1 MLREATWVIASAAA
15 VYNLLAFLHSFTLRN
30 IKLRILN
37 TSGPKRIEIVGLGLL
52 EKSNGFHSDASNL
65 ISRCP
70 GIEEIRLLIDI
81 RKVSLT
87 RQDGYP
93 MLDIYALSATHE
105 IGNLAN
111 LRGLRVVMIG
121 FLPFMNLRR
130 LLGGLRG
137 EKLWAQ
143 RLRTEMGDPTELVG
157 IESFWGLRCWL
168 EKQSEQVDGG
178 LRVCVESPEGS

>member
-52 EKSNGFHSDASNL
+52 EKSNGFHSDAANL

-81 RKVSLT
+81 REVSLT

-111 LRGLRVVMIG
+111 LQGLRVVMIG

>member
-1 MLREATWVIASAAA
+1 MLLEATWVIASAAA
-15 VYNLLAFLHSFTLRN
+15 VYNLFAFLHSFTLRN
-30 IKLRILN
+30 IKLRTQN
-37 TSGPKRIEIVGLGLL
+37 TGEPKRIEIVGLGLW
-52 EKSNGFHSDASNL
+52 EKSNGFPSDAANL
-65 ISRCP
+65 LSRCS
-70 GIEEIRLLIDI
+70 GIEEIRLFIDLREI
-81 RKVSLT
+81 PLT

-93 MLDIYALSATHE
+93 MLDISALSATHE
-105 IGNLAN
+105 IENLTN
-111 LRGLRVVMIG
+111 LRGLRVVMIS

-143 RLRTEMGDPTELVG
+143 RLRNEMGDSTELVG